1 MASGSKEEQRAWI
14 ARVLGIAAPPD
25 PAAPSLTARLQA
37 TGARL
42 QAMKAAADPRL
53 ANLLPGFAAATAAV
67 KAGTPDAAALIEAL
81 EGALAG
87 PAAAQATSQASSPGV
102 RPPVDFRA
110 LAERWRA
117 AEGGATQALAEIGAA
132 ILALDEVKA
141 DPRYKH
147 VVPAM
152 RALPGLL
159 PPAGAAL
166 AAALAGADGPAAA
179 RDALRGYR
187 QALAAASALARL
199 EAVAARHVGARP
211 VRAPLEAAMQD
222 IEQALAEVA

>member
-81 EGALAG
+81 EGRSPARPLPRPRPRHHPRGQAAGRLPRPGGALAG
-87 PAAAQATSQASSPGV
+87 GG
-102 RPPVDFRA
+102 R
-110 LAERWRA
+110 
-117 AEGGATQALAEIGAA
+117 GATQALAEIGAA